1 MFAFISS
8 VVLLIMYFIVFIISS
23 LIFFMFGYS
32 GIAALTFSFLV
43 TFIFVLLQFFLSPIL
58 YDFMLQILYK
68 AKFVSVDELPRGVA
82 DFIRRVFE
90 EKSVKL
96 PKIGIID
103 DYTPTAFTYGNF
115 PSNARIVV
123 SRGLIDMMDEEE
135 IKAVIAHEMGH
146 IFHYDFIF
154 MTLAALVPI
163 LLYYLYR
170 VAINL
175 ARSSGSSSRGRGGG
189 AAPILL
195 IAIVTFI
202 LYIISEY
209 VVLYLSRLR
218 EYYADRYSAYLTG
231 NPNALA
237 TALIKVGYGLLN
249 FQANESKKDQENT
262 SSGESF
268 YKSPFKVLGLMD
280 AKQARGISLAVINAG
295 AVAVD
300 TATDTSNVVSAVAK
314 VMAWDLFNPWASVLE
329 FSSTHPLIAKR
340 IKNLYNIS
348 REIGMPFSIEIPK
361 SLPREQSDG
370 IDINPNSLWDEFFI
384 DLFFEYAPLNFS
396 IIGLILGSIL
406 TGILKF
412 NLVITLFLFGLAL
425 GSILKWTFAY
435 KGDFK
440 VLKIFDLL
448 SKTKV
453 SRIRAIPA
461 IVEGEIV
468 GRGVAGYILSE
479 DVLLKDDTGFV
490 YVDYKTGISW
500 GDLAYGFFVT
510 KNLIG
515 KKAKIKGYFRRSL
528 FPYFEAIE
536 IIMEDGKK
544 YRSYFKY
551 FWLAG
556 AILMLIAS
564 ILSVF
569 LFIL

>member
-8 VVLLIMYFIVFIISS
+8 VVLLVMYFIVFIISS

-32 GIAALTFSFLV
+32 GIAALTFSLLV
-43 TFIFVLLQFFLSPIL
+43 TFIFILLQFFLSPIL
-58 YDFMLQILYK
+58 YDFMLKFLYE
-68 AKFVSVDELPRGVA
+68 AKFVSVDELPQGVA
-82 DFIRRVFE
+82 NIIRRVFE

-96 PKIGIID
+96 PKIAIID

-135 IKAVIAHEMGH
+135 LKAVVAHEMGH
-146 IFHYDFIF
+146 IFHYDFVF

-163 LLYYLYR
+163 LFYYLYR
-170 VAINL
+170 IAVTL
-175 ARSSGSSSRGRGGG
+175 VRSGGSSSRNRGNVAGL
-189 AAPILL
+189 ALI
-195 IAIVTFI
+195 IAITTYI

-249 FQANESKKDQENT
+249 FQANENKNENT

-280 AKQARGISLAVINAG
+280 SKQAKGISLAVVNAR

-300 TATDTSNVVSAVAK
+300 TAVDTSILVSAVAK
-314 VMAWDLFNPWASVLE
+314 VMAWDLFNPWASLLE
-329 FSSTHPLIAKR
+329 LSSTHPLIAKR
-340 IKNLYNIS
+340 VKNLYNIS
-348 REIGMPFSIEIPK
+348 REIGIPFSIEIPK
-361 SLPREQSDG
+361 SLPREQSEG

-412 NLVITLFLFGLAL
+412 NLIITLFLFGLAL
-425 GSILKWTFAY
+425 GSILKWIFAY

-440 VLKIFDLL
+440 ILKIFDLL

-468 GRGVAGYILSE
+468 GRGVAGYVLSE
-479 DVLLKDDTGFV
+479 DVLLKDNTGFI
-490 YVDYKTGISW
+490 YVDYRTGISW

-528 FPYFEAIE
+528 FPYFEVIE
-536 IIMEDGKK
+536 IITEDGKK

-551 FWLAG
+551 LWLG
-556 AILMLIAS
+556 VNILLLIAA